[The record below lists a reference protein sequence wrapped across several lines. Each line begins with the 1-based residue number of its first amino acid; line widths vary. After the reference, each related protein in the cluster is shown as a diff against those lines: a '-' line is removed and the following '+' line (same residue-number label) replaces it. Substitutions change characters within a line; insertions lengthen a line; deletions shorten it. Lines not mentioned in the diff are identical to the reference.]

1 MHIQVVRRG
10 GIAGVTL
17 RGEADTAE
25 LAGAGGDAEE
35 LLRAISRGDDP
46 PQTPPAHG
54 GALRPPVPPR
64 PDRFRYEIT
73 VTDAGRSQTAHF
85 NEDELPERLRP
96 VVHAALA
103 NGTVD

>member
-17 RGEADTAE
+17 RGEADSAE
-25 LAGAGGDAEE
+25 LAGAGVDAEE
-35 LLRAISRGDDP
+35 LLRSLP
-46 PQTPPAHG
+46 SG
-54 GALRPPVPPR
+54 GTASPGR

-73 VTDAGRSQTAHF
+73 VTDGGRSRTSHF
-85 NEDELPERLRP
+85 NEDELPESLRP

-103 NGTVD
+103 HGTLD

>member
-17 RGEADTAE
+17 RGEADSAE
-25 LAGAGGDAEE
+25 LAGAGGDTEE
-35 LLRAISRGDDP
+35 LLRSLPSGRSPSPG
-46 PQTPPAHG
+46 
-54 GALRPPVPPR
+54 R

-73 VTDAGRSQTAHF
+73 VTDGERSQTAHF
-85 NEDELPERLRP
+85 NEDELPEGLRP
-96 VVHAALA
+96 IVRAALA

>member
-35 LLRAISRGDDP
+35 LLRSL
-46 PQTPPAHG
+46 PA
-54 GALRPPVPPR
+54 RPAGPGR

-73 VTDAGRSQTAHF
+73 VTDAGQSRTAHF
-85 NEDELPERLRP
+85 NEDELPQSLRP
-96 VVHAALA
+96 VVNAALA
-103 NGTVD
+103 NGTID

>member
-35 LLRAISRGDDP
+35 LLRSLPSG
-46 PQTPPAHG
+46 PASPG
-54 GALRPPVPPR
+54 R

-73 VTDAGRSQTAHF
+73 VTDGERSQTAHF
-85 NEDELPERLRP
+85 NEDELPKSLRP
-96 VVHAALA
+96 VVDAALA
-103 NGTVD
+103 HGTLD

>member
-1 MHIQVVRRG
+1 MRIQVVRRG

-25 LAGAGGDAEE
+25 LAGTSGDTEE
-35 LLRAISRGDDP
+35 LLRSLPSGD
-46 PQTPPAHG
+46 PAAPG
-54 GALRPPVPPR
+54 R

-73 VTDAGRSQTAHF
+73 VTDAGQSRTSHF
-85 NEDELPERLRP
+85 NEDELPESLRP

>member
-17 RGEADTAE
+17 RGEADSAE

-35 LLRAISRGDDP
+35 LLRSLPSGP
-46 PQTPPAHG
+46 PPSPG
-54 GALRPPVPPR
+54 R

-73 VTDAGRSQTAHF
+73 VTDGGQSRTAHF
-85 NEDELPERLRP
+85 AEDELPKGLRP
-96 VVHAALA
+96 VVDAALA
-103 NGTVD
+103 RGTLD

>member
-35 LLRAISRGDDP
+35 LLRSLPSGD
-46 PQTPPAHG
+46 PAAPG
-54 GALRPPVPPR
+54 R

-73 VTDAGRSQTAHF
+73 VTEAGRSQTAHF
-85 NEDELPERLRP
+85 NEDELPESLRP

-103 NGTVD
+103 SGTVD

>member
-25 LAGAGGDAEE
+25 LADAVGDAEE
-35 LLRAISRGDDP
+35 LLRSLPAGKP
-46 PQTPPAHG
+46 PSPG
-54 GALRPPVPPR
+54 R

-85 NEDELPERLRP
+85 NEYELPEGLRP
-96 VVHAALA
+96 VVNAVLDR
-103 NGTVD
+103 GTLD